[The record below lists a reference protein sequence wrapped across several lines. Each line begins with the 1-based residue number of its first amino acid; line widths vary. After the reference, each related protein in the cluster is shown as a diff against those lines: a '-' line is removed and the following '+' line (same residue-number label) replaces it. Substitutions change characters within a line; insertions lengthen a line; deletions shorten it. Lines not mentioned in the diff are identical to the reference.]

1 MNSLSSQGVPKELL
15 PAIIFHGVP
24 WCSLSRPSRRINC
37 RPSSCLVLLAP
48 LPSNLSPQSSSS
60 SPVSLSLS
68 TSLPIT
74 KSTTWKKDTALAI
87 SLIVWDAHGL
97 FQEGVKAMG
106 SEVKEEDCLAIIA
119 IKTGG
124 GGRCNQLEE
133 LRRNQG
139 NQRAA
144 QSHPVTN
151 CEERL
156 ELSLLPF
163 HTSP

>member
-1 MNSLSSQGVPKELL
+1 MS
-15 PAIIFHGVP
+15 
-24 WCSLSRPSRRINC
+24 
-37 RPSSCLVLLAP
+37 
-48 LPSNLSPQSSSS
+48 
-60 SPVSLSLS
+60 
-68 TSLPIT
+68 
-74 KSTTWKKDTALAI
+74 
-87 SLIVWDAHGL
+87 GL
-97 FQEGVKAMG
+97 FQEGVKELG

-139 NQRAA
+139 NQRRA

-163 HTSP
+163 HTAAHTTLDHTAHCTTIVQFHSALNHQILAEWLCASKNALSKL